1 MDRIICLMSKGNQ
14 CCSGQAALFIAECI
28 RVEVVDYIRCNE
40 SEAEGNRPSDQNAD
54 RARAAGIRGVPVWAP
69 VVAWKCKN
77 GFYDKF
83 WVQWNVLLTSL
94 LHTDKLQLWTFKA
107 MWATPYPSLL
117 LFFGLITI
125 RLTFLWITFRT
136 TCNNI
141 KTQEN
146 RVTFFKM

>member
-14 CCSGQAALFIAECI
+14 CCSGQAALFIAEYI

-83 WVQWNVLLTSL
+83 ESNGMCCL
-94 LHTDKLQLWTFKA
+94 LHYYTLTNF
-107 MWATPYPSLL
+107 SCGLL
-117 LFFGLITI
+117 KPCEQH
-125 RLTFLWITFRT
+125 LTLNCYYFLA
-136 TCNNI
+136 
-141 KTQEN
+141 
-146 RVTFFKM
+146 